1 MECLRVGG
9 VSYNSGIKLLFKT
22 TDCRWAYNLDACN
35 QSERGVII
43 IMGIAII
50 IIIIIFVVII
60 INVTIII
67 VI

>member
-1 MECLRVGG
+1 M
-9 VSYNSGIKLLFKT
+9 SYNSKIKLLFKT

-50 IIIIIFVVII
+50 IIFVVII

>member
-1 MECLRVGG
+1 M
-9 VSYNSGIKLLFKT
+9 SYNSKIKLLFKT

-50 IIIIIFVVII
+50 IIIFVVII

>member
-1 MECLRVGG
+1 M
-9 VSYNSGIKLLFKT
+9 SYNSRIKLLFKT
-22 TDCRWAYNLDACN
+22 TDCRWAYDLDACN

-50 IIIIIFVVII
+50 IIFVVII